1 MIRINLLPREEKP
14 SRTVMIWRSVFIWTM
29 IAVAVVVIAG
39 IGLHMFRSY
48 EIRALKADI
57 EQTRTEQEK
66 YREQAKL
73 VDALT
78 EKRREITQRIQVIE
92 GLDKDRYLRVY
103 LLDELAR
110 SVPEYIW
117 LQRFSENGGGVSV
130 KGWAFSNLAVSRFMD
145 SLEAKAHTDSV
156 FLRVIRKEEIQGT
169 PVLGFEVGYQIRSFE
184 EEAESS

>member
-14 SRTVMIWRSVFIWTM
+14 SRTVLIWRSVFIWTL
-29 IAVAVVVIAG
+29 IAAAVVVVAG

-48 EIRALKADI
+48 EIRTLEADI
-57 EQTRTEQEK
+57 EQTRAEQDK

-73 VDALT
+73 VNALT
-78 EKRREITQRIQVIE
+78 EKRREITQRIDVIE
-92 GLDKDRYLRVY
+92 SLDKDRYLRVY

-110 SVPEYIW
+110 SVPDYIW
-117 LQRFSENGGGVSV
+117 LQRFNENGGGVMV

-169 PVLGFEVGYQIRSFE
+169 PVLGFEVGYQIRTFE